1 MVIRILSI
9 LKNSQS
15 GMVLPMALVL
25 LIIASIIIVP
35 GLWAMQSFMTIN
47 SNVEQDTIAYY
58 AADAGV
64 ADCIWKYRYGTAP
77 TASYTLSGINGMNV
91 DVTLLPQSTTTKLF
105 WQSSAPSGLAPKATI
120 VIQVNKESGTQGVFN
135 QAAVSLNGN
144 INLTGNANI
153 SSNDPSVTL
162 GDAYANGKIYNS
174 KGKYGPTIDGNASA
188 YTTID
193 KYIKDGVGGTIKEG
207 PVDSP
212 WITVA
217 DPIDI
222 AAYTLQAQT
231 QGQTVASFSKSSGTW
246 DLGGPGHPSYI
257 TGNLQLTGTAK
268 INVVGTLYI
277 GGTFSMANGC
287 TMAGGNVVIVNGNVT
302 LGGGATAELPLN
314 QTPLVI
320 SKTGNV
326 TLSNGSKLSAIIYA
340 PKGAISLTGSAKVWG
355 SLYGKSVTLGDS
367 ARLIYQ
373 AGLMGTTGLPGWI
386 PSQPGTPTVVGYDY
400 R

>member
-1 MVIRILSI
+1 
-9 LKNSQS
+9 
-15 GMVLPMALVL
+15 MALVL

-64 ADCIWKYRYGTAP
+64 SDCIWKYRYGTAP

-91 DVTLLPQSTTTKLF
+91 DVTLLPKSTTTKLF
-105 WQSSAPSGLAPKATI
+105 WQSSAPSGPSPKATI
-120 VIQVNKESGTQGVFN
+120 VIQINKTSGTQGVFN

-153 SSNDPSVTL
+153 SSDDPSVTL
-162 GDAYANGKIYNS
+162 GDVYANGKIYNS
-174 KGKYGPTIDGNASA
+174 AGKYGPTINGDASA

-193 KYIKDGVGGTIKEG
+193 EYIKAGIGGTWKEG
-207 PVDSP
+207 ATWV
-212 WITVA
+212 TVV

-231 QGQTVASFSKSSGTW
+231 QGNTVPSFRKSSGTW
-246 DLGGPGHPSYI
+246 DLGGPGNPSYI
-257 TGNLQLTGTAK
+257 TGNLQLTGTAI
-268 INVVGTLYI
+268 INVVGTVYV
-277 GGTFSMANGC
+277 GGTFSMASGC
-287 TMAGGNVVIVNGNVT
+287 KMTGGNVVIVNGNIT
-302 LGGGATAELPLN
+302 LAGAATAELPLN
-314 QTPLVI
+314 QTPLII
-320 SKTGNV
+320 SKNGNV

-340 PKGAISLTGSAKVWG
+340 PKGAISLSGSAKVWG
-355 SLYGKSVTLGDS
+355 SLYGKSITLGTG
-367 ARLIYQ
+367 AKLIYQ
-373 AGLMGTTGLPGWI
+373 AGLMGTTGLPVWI
-386 PSQPGTPTVVGYDY
+386 PPPPGTPTVVGYDY

>member
-1 MVIRILSI
+1 
-9 LKNSQS
+9 
-15 GMVLPMALVL
+15 MALVL

-35 GLWAMQSFMTIN
+35 SLWAMQSFLTIN
-47 SNVEQDTIAYY
+47 RNVSQDTIAYY
-58 AADAGV
+58 AADAGI
-64 ADCIWKYRYGTAP
+64 ADCIWQYTYGPNAP
-77 TASYTLSGINGMNV
+77 YGPTDSQYTLNNINGMNV
-91 DVTLLPQSTTTKLF
+91 DLKLLPQSTTTKLF
-105 WQSSAPSGLAPKATI
+105 WQSSAPSGSEPKATI
-120 VIQVNKESGTQGVFN
+120 VIQINKGSGTQGVFN

-153 SSNDPSVTL
+153 SSDDPSVTL

-174 KGKYGPTIDGNASA
+174 ASKYGPTINGNASA

-193 KYIKDGVGGTIKEG
+193 KYIKNGVGGTIKEG
-207 PVDSP
+207 ATWVN
-212 WITVA
+212 VA

-231 QGQTVASFSKSSGTW
+231 QGTPVSVPSFIKSSGTW
-246 DLGGPGHPSYI
+246 TLGGPGNISYI
-257 TGNLQLTGTAK
+257 TGNLQLTGTAI
-268 INVVGTLYI
+268 INVVGTVYV

-287 TMAGGNVVIVNGNVT
+287 KMTGGNVVIVNGNIT

-326 TLSNGSKLSAIIYA
+326 TLSNGSSLSAIIYA
-340 PKGAISLTGSAKVWG
+340 PKGAISLSGSAKVWG
-355 SLYGKSVTLGDS
+355 SLYGKSITLGTG
-367 ARLIYQ
+367 AQLIYQ

-386 PSQPGTPTVVGYDY
+386 PPPPGTPTVVGYDY

>member
-1 MVIRILSI
+1 
-9 LKNSQS
+9 
-15 GMVLPMALVL
+15 MVLPMALVL

-64 ADCIWKYRYGTAP
+64 SDCIWKYRYGTAP

-91 DVTLLPQSTTTKLF
+91 DVTLLPKSTTTKLF
-105 WQSSAPSGLAPKATI
+105 WQSSAPSGPSPKATI
-120 VIQVNKESGTQGVFN
+120 VIQINKTSGTQGVFN

-153 SSNDPSVTL
+153 SSDDPSVTL
-162 GDAYANGKIYNS
+162 GDVYANGKIYNS
-174 KGKYGPTIDGNASA
+174 AGKYGPTINGDASA

-193 KYIKDGVGGTIKEG
+193 EYIKAGIGGTWKEG
-207 PVDSP
+207 ATWV
-212 WITVA
+212 TVV

-231 QGQTVASFSKSSGTW
+231 QGNTVPSFRKSSGTW
-246 DLGGPGHPSYI
+246 DLGGPGNPSYI
-257 TGNLQLTGTAK
+257 TGNLQLTGTAI
-268 INVVGTLYI
+268 INVVGTVYV
-277 GGTFSMANGC
+277 GGTFSMASGC
-287 TMAGGNVVIVNGNVT
+287 KMTGGNVVIVNGNIT
-302 LGGGATAELPLN
+302 LAGAATAELPLN
-314 QTPLVI
+314 QTPLII
-320 SKTGNV
+320 SKNGNV

-340 PKGAISLTGSAKVWG
+340 PKGAISLSGSAKVWG
-355 SLYGKSVTLGDS
+355 SLYGKSITLGTG
-367 ARLIYQ
+367 AKLIYQ
-373 AGLMGTTGLPGWI
+373 AGLMGTTGLPVWI
-386 PSQPGTPTVVGYDY
+386 PPPPGTPTVVGYDY